1 MNDLT
6 MAEVKDSIDSYFS
19 NYFANTSDL
28 ISDQDLDNIKTALVG
43 GNLIVRDYF
52 MGMMLDY
59 PDKTTDELLEAIAL
73 LSTYLPDGQRQSLY
87 TVCSAYAYR
96 RGEKDRANQFINL
109 AFTDEPDYPL
119 ATLLKRVYEAGWS
132 EEMFTRM
139 ALDLHSKILEQMDSD
154 EFAVA

>member
-1 MNDLT
+1 M
-6 MAEVKDSIDSYFS
+6 
-19 NYFANTSDL
+19 
-28 ISDQDLDNIKTALVG
+28 DNIKTALVG

>member
-28 ISDQDLDNIKTALVG
+28 ISDQDMDTIKTALVG